1 MRPHTIDTCCELR
14 SRARC
19 SLAHVTAMYDVVW
32 IGRVTRCELADLG
45 RESDERAL
53 PLRGADSV
61 TDGARALCEHV
72 SLGDGTSQV

>member
-1 MRPHTIDTCCELR
+1 
-14 SRARC
+14 
-19 SLAHVTAMYDVVW
+19 MYDVVW